1 MARKIKKLPEGTILF
16 YYTKSGK
23 VVSDLDLDDWY
34 KDLIRIIIKASK
46 LKSTIIVKI
55 ATENMMHLTRRLV
68 VIGHVDH
75 NKVRYR
81 YGRRVF
87 RIDREGVFVGI
98 SGKHYPKNFLGKTK
112 AILKALP
119 CATKN
124 TDTEGVKEYNHKK
137 KMKSV
142 KPIIDDFKIIP
153 GFYNTCTTTNVDFE
167 TSAAKQI
174 ITVSKKNKKIIGDF
188 TGAPHSV
195 GDFAGVSEDIA
206 WGDEEDDEE

>member
-34 KDLIRIIIKASK
+34 KDLILIIDKASK

-68 VIGHVDH
+68 VDGYVDH
-75 NKVRYR
+75 NKVKYR

-142 KPIIDDFKIIP
+142 KPIIDDSKFIP
-153 GFYNTCTTTNVDFE
+153 GLWSTCAITN
-167 TSAAKQI
+167 AKQI